1 MAFRFS
7 ALTIPDVLLVETDRH
22 TDHRGYFEETFQ
34 VEVFTK
40 RLGVTFVQDNLAHSR
55 HNVLRGIHFQ
65 TDGATQGKLVR
76 AIHGSVFDVAVD
88 LRRSS
93 PTFGRWVGATLSDE
107 NGHQLWIPP
116 GFGHGYLVLS
126 DAADVAYKVTAG
138 YAPASDSGIR
148 WNDPTLSIDWPTV
161 DPVLSEKDM
170 ALPLL
175 TPDLLLF
182 P

>member
-1 MAFRFS
+1 MAFRFT
-7 ALTIPDVLLVETDRH
+7 ALTIPDVILVEGNRH
-22 TDHRGYFEETFQ
+22 SDHRGYFEETFKA
-34 VEVFTK
+34 ERFEEH
-40 RLGVTFVQDNLAHSR
+40 LGATFVQDNLAHSVR
-55 HNVLRGIHFQ
+55 DVLRGIHFQ
-65 TDGATQGKLVR
+65 RDPAAQGKLVR

-93 PTFGRWVGATLSDE
+93 ATFGRWVGATLSDE
-107 NGHQLWIPP
+107 NGHQLWIPA

-138 YAPASDSGIR
+138 YAPASDAGIR
-148 WNDPTLSIDWPTV
+148 WNDPTIDIAWPAV

-175 TPDLLLF
+175 APDLLLF